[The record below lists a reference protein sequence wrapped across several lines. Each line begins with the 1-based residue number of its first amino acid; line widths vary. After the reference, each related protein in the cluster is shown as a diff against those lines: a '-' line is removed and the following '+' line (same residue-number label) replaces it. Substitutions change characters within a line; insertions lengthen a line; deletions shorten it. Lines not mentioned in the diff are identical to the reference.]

1 MKKVLLFTLT
11 LFLIV
16 TMIGCPATVNIPPTY
31 VRLTPDAEED
41 FVSMRSLELDEYNS
55 DKLAFETAEADKL
68 SQDEN
73 YQVQEWNP
81 FEYYGKQYIVYA
93 HPEGTVLEPAEVVE
107 YLIEQT
113 GFRAIDYKQDY
124 VEIGGDRDYYDLS
137 EDILLTSFYEI
148 WLDGDDANF
157 DGVVDEEDEPYYGSY
172 MTDEDGNYVHTGN
185 RMRRKEVG
193 AVTEVSFYVED
204 NEGLP
209 MTIRGL
215 IIIVES
221 DE

>member
-31 VRLTPDAEED
+31 VRLTPDGEED

-81 FEYYGKQYIVYA
+81 FEYYSNQYIVYA

-107 YLIEQT
+107 FLIEQT

-137 EDILLTSFYEI
+137 DDILLTSFYEI